1 MNKDSMALIRIRRE
15 IEDELTLLERL
26 PVEYASI
33 PSHIEEWIRVRTKA
47 SLLHDFY
54 TGLERVFSRIAEE
67 LNGGI
72 PNTEQWHRD
81 LLKDM
86 SLDLEGI
93 RPPVISQALFR
104 DLLPFLKFR
113 HVFRNLY
120 RFELDWARMSA
131 LDTDFPAI
139 SARSFS
145 EIRTFLEWMKAAAQI

>member
-1 MNKDSMALIRIRRE
+1 MNKDSVALVRIRRE
-15 IEDELTLLERL
+15 VEDELALLERL

-33 PSHIEEWIRVRTKA
+33 PSSIEEWIRIRTKA

-54 TGLERVFSRIAEE
+54 TGLERIFSRIAQE
-67 LNGGI
+67 LNGGV

-93 RPPVISQALFR
+93 RPPVISKELFN
-104 DLLPFLKFR
+104 DLLPFLRFR
-113 HVFRNLY
+113 HLFRNLY
-120 RFELDWARMSA
+120 GFELDWDRMSA
-131 LDTDFPAI
+131 LDRDFPAI

-145 EIRTFLEWMKAAAQI
+145 ETRSFLEWMKATAGT